1 MIPGPWNRTSTISS
15 PHTRPRSA
23 ASARPSSATASTR
36 AAPSEARR
44 RVWPWAIS
52 SVGCIRRSRKR
63 CWRRKRGRSASMPS
77 TPSSRRERD
86 GLPGARGSRR
96 PRSGLRRRR
105 LQRGR
110 LPRSRQRRRRRP
122 HGRRQQESRSPPRRE
137 SQGWRSLDRA
147 PARDREAGAFRDP
160 RDRVSARAD
169 TRSAQEMT
177 LRGQRPTDGIG
188 LAASGPLVSIS
199 VQPARFELALCQTRG
214 HLRHVPQAGRALAE
228 VAHEPSPRRRL
239 GLR

>member
-15 PHTRPRSA
+15 PHTGPWSA

-137 SQGWRSLDRA
+137 SQGWCSLDRA

-177 LRGQRPTDGIG
+177 LRGQRPDGWDRPSRESPVWCRFQFSPPASSSRSAR
-188 LAASGPLVSIS
+188 LAVTFATSGKLGVPS
-199 VQPARFELALCQTRG
+199 
-214 HLRHVPQAGRALAE
+214 LR
-228 VAHEPSPRRRL
+228 
-239 GLR
+239 